1 MNCNF
6 NTSGFWT
13 KYLILFPAIS
23 SKIRPFVICIF
34 EKKKH
39 CMINV
44 SLKIWIAS
52 KKTVRIRQK
61 NSQGSLFVCPSH
73 LRSVL
78 LCCDKSVLL
87 FFLFA
92 SQSLYCWKTCLQGE
106 VRVALKGRTGFYM
119 IFTFLAKKKKK
130 EERVAINPFLVRHR
144 YYILYLNTHM
154 RLKINESIEL

>member
-1 MNCNF
+1 MKLDTIRIKLLNCNF

-13 KYLILFPAIS
+13 KYLILFPAVS

-87 FFLFA
+87 FFF
-92 SQSLYCWKTCLQGE
+92 CLLILNLCIAGKL
-106 VRVALKGRTGFYM
+106 VSKGNQEW
-119 IFTFLAKKKKK
+119 LWK